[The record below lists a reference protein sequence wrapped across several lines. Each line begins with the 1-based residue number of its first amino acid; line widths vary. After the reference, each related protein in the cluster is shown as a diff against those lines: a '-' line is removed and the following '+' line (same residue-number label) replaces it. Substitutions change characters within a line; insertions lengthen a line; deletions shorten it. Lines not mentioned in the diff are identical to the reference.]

1 MVGKND
7 RFSPE
12 DAAYYMAYADYL
24 TLGAE
29 RFAAQNDD
37 YCTPAD
43 PEDACGELG
52 DGVRC
57 RAGRCSFWITWQG
70 SMTPCGMFPAEGY
83 PNVFE
88 MPFVDAWE
96 QVKKATAEIRLP
108 AQCAACGAK
117 DICHACAAMVATESG
132 NFHEVPQ
139 YRCDM
144 IRACKPQRDRVKEE
158 LL

>member
-1 MVGKND
+1 MTGKND

-29 RFAAQNDD
+29 RFAAQEGSVPV
-37 YCTPAD
+37 PAD
-43 PEDACGELG
+43 PEDGCALLE

-57 RAGRCSFWITWQG
+57 RAGKCSFWITWQG
-70 SMTPCGMFPAEGY
+70 NMTPCGMFPTAGS

-88 MPFVDAWE
+88 TSFQTAWE
-96 QVKKATAEIRLP
+96 QIKQETAAIRLP
-108 AQCAACGAK
+108 AKCAGCAAGEA
-117 DICHACAAMVATESG
+117 CHACAAMVITESG
-132 NFHEVPQ
+132 DFHQAPQ

-144 IRACKPQRDRVKEE
+144 MYAYKNQWNRVKEE
-158 LL
+158 ML